1 MANQTDYSD
10 EALVKFIRDHALRHY
25 AEGGWDY
32 LVECWDDAAILGE
45 VKNCRSA
52 DAAIRKLRKTLKLK
66 DDYRKEMNAMWE
78 Y

>member
-10 EALVKFIRDHALRHY
+10 EALVKFIRQY
-25 AEGGWDY
+25 ATDNYNKDGWDY

-52 DAAIRKLRKTLKLK
+52 DAAIRKLRKTLKAM
-66 DDYRKEMNAMWE
+66 DDYRRDIQAEAF
-78 Y
+78 

>member
-52 DAAIRKLRKTLKLK
+52 DAAIRKLRKTLKAM
-66 DDYRKEMNAMWE
+66 DDHRNEIVATGEW
-78 Y
+78 